1 MAYIDFTALVQKLK
15 PLSNNMIRFS
25 WILII
30 AFVWPLEGCK
40 NRVYVD
46 PIENINKGEIT
57 ILCDQDLEYVMKQQG
72 EVYEGLFDGSKI
84 NFTYLSEPELM
95 KALYNREA
103 QVAVIGRRMT
113 EKERKD
119 LQAIDTI
126 IPREHLVASDAL
138 AIIVGKQSPIRK
150 ISYADFIAG
159 LNSAKPTYHYIFESK
174 QSGLLQSFDFFKN
187 AKNPTAFFGMDSLDA
202 LIDYLQKN
210 ENAMGFIS
218 FSKIS
223 DSDNERAK
231 EILKKV
237 NIVYVEIQDST
248 GKKIDTRA
256 TQADIAEGL
265 YPFVRPINY
274 ILLNPKE
281 RIGIGFAN
289 HLHRPGGSKLFL
301 KTGLIPARM
310 PERDFIINN
319 ERIKTS
325 KN

>member
-1 MAYIDFTALVQKLK
+1 M
-15 PLSNNMIRFS
+15 RFV

-30 AFVWPLEGCK
+30 AVVSSLEGCK

-84 NFTYLSEPELM
+84 NFVYLTEPELM

-103 QVAVIGRRMT
+103 QAAVVGRRLT

-138 AIIVGKQSPIRK
+138 AIIVGKQSPFKK
-150 ISYADFIAG
+150 ISYTDFLEE
-159 LNSAKPTYHYIFESK
+159 LNNDKTLYQYVFENK
-174 QSGLLQSFDFFKN
+174 QSGLLQSFEFFKN
-187 AKNPTAFFGMDSLDA
+187 AQHPASFFGMDSLDA
-202 LIDYLQKN
+202 LVEYLQKN
-210 ENAMGFIS
+210 NNALGFIS

-231 EILKKV
+231 ELLKKV
-237 NIVYVEIQDST
+237 NIVNVEIQDSS
-248 GKKIDTRA
+248 GKTIATRA
-256 TQADIAEGL
+256 SQADIAEGV

-289 HLHRPGGSKLFL
+289 HLHRTSGSKLFL
-301 KTGLIPARM
+301 KTGLIPALM

-319 ERIKTS
+319 DAIKTS

>member
-1 MAYIDFTALVQKLK
+1 MT
-15 PLSNNMIRFS
+15 RFI
-25 WILII
+25 WVLII
-30 AFVWPLEGCK
+30 AFVWSLSGCK

-57 ILCDQDLEYVMKQQG
+57 ILCDQELRYVMMQQG
-72 EVYEGLFDGSKI
+72 EVYEGLFEGSTI
-84 NFTYLSEPELM
+84 NFIYLTEPELM

-103 QVAVIGRRMT
+103 QAAVIGRRLT
-113 EKERKD
+113 DKERKD

-126 IPREHLVASDAL
+126 IPREHVVATDAL

-150 ISYADFIAG
+150 IGYADFLAE
-159 LNSAKPTYHYIFESK
+159 LNASKPKYQYVFANK

-187 AKNPTAFFGMDSLDA
+187 AQSTTSFFGLDSVDA

-210 ENAMGFIS
+210 DNAIGFIS

-223 DSDNERAK
+223 DEDNARAN
-231 EILKKV
+231 ELLKKV
-237 NIVYVEIQDST
+237 NIVSVEIQDST
-248 GKKIDTRA
+248 GKMIATRA
-256 TQADIAEGL
+256 SQSDISEGV

-274 ILLNPKE
+274 LLLNPKE

-289 HLHRPGGSKLFL
+289 HLNRTSASKLFL
-301 KTGLIPARM
+301 KTGLIPTRM

-319 ERIKTS
+319 DEIKTS
-325 KN
+325 KK

>member
-1 MAYIDFTALVQKLK
+1 
-15 PLSNNMIRFS
+15 MIRFV
-25 WILII
+25 WILVVV
-30 AFVWPLEGCK
+30 FVWPLEGCK
-40 NRVYVD
+40 NKVYVD

-72 EVYEGLFDGSKI
+72 EVYEGLFDDSKI
-84 NFTYLSEPELM
+84 NFNYVTEPELM
-95 KALYNREA
+95 KALYSREG
-103 QVAVIGRRMT
+103 QIAVIGRRLT
-113 EKERKD
+113 EKERND

-138 AIIVGKQSPIRK
+138 AIIVSKQSAIK
-150 ISYADFIAG
+150 KMSYTDFLAG
-159 LNSAKPTYHYIFESK
+159 FNSASPPYQYVFESK

-187 AKNPTAFFGMDSLDA
+187 AKNPAAFFGMDSLGA
-202 LIDYLQKN
+202 LINYLQMN
-210 ENAMGFIS
+210 ENAIGFIS

-231 EILKKV
+231 ELLKKV
-237 NIVYVEIQDST
+237 NIVSIEIQDST
-248 GKKIDTRA
+248 GKMVATRA
-256 TQADIAEGL
+256 SQADIAEGV

-289 HLHRPGGSKLFL
+289 HLHRPSGSKLFL

-319 ERIKTS
+319 DGIKTS